1 VTAAAPRMSA
11 PENTLA
17 APRAGAGCAHCGLPV
32 PGGEPNESEP
42 QFCCRACGVAYA
54 VIQDAGLGA
63 YYRQREGAEAAPIGT
78 QSTGRTYAEYDDPT
92 FSERHVSAHE
102 DGARLR
108 LFLSGVHCGACVWL
122 IERLPRVVPGVRS
135 ARLDLAHGAVDVVFQ
150 PKETSPGAIA
160 RALDGLGYAPHVS
173 SAAQRDGE
181 LATERALI
189 VRLGVA
195 FALAG
200 NVMLMALALYSGA
213 AADPAYAALFRWGSL
228 LLSVPA
234 VFYSGG
240 VFLRGAVAALR
251 TRTPHMDLPVA
262 IGILAGFTRS
272 AWNTVAGRGEVYF
285 DSIAVLIFL
294 LLVGRFLQLR
304 HHRGASRALESIA
317 ALSPPS
323 AHLVEGEGLRDV
335 PVEALFP
342 SALVHVDR
350 DERIPADG
358 IVTQGHSSVDT
369 SFLTGESLP
378 EEIEPGSRVYA
389 GTLNRASAVRLRVEA
404 TGAESRLGR
413 LLEAVEKAQARRA
426 PIVLYANRVARYFVL
441 AVLALSAVTL
451 GIWWHVDPS
460 LAVDRAVAL
469 LVVTCPCAL
478 GMATPLA
485 VSAALKRAAEA
496 SIFFKGG
503 EFLEA
508 LARPATIAFDKTGTL
523 TEGKLAL
530 VSFTGDESL
539 KPLIRAAEAQSS
551 HPIGRALAAAFC
563 DAPVVEAESAREVAG
578 AGVIARVMGHE
589 LRIGS
594 AQFVFGDA
602 PSERFRGELE
612 RQAALGRPAV
622 AIAVDGEVRAVVGF
636 SDPIRK
642 DARHSLDRLR
652 ALGYEIAILS
662 GDQALVVESV
672 ARELGRLVEARGAM
686 SPEQKLAWVE
696 RARQRGPV
704 VMVGDGVNDAAAM
717 SAADVSIAV
726 HGGAEASILSA
737 DAFTTLPGVVKI
749 VDAVVGARRTLR
761 VIRRGIGFSL
771 AYNAVGVALCMAG
784 FISPLVA
791 AVLMPL
797 SSLTVV
803 SSALRARTFAPRR
816 AWRLFP

>member
-1 VTAAAPRMSA
+1 VSA
-11 PENTLA
+11 LATRTEIAENALEA
-17 APRAGAGCAHCGLPV
+17 LPCGAWCAHCGLTV
-32 PGGEPNESEP
+32 PGGDQGATEP

-63 YYRQREGAEAAPIGT
+63 YYRERERTDAARVAT
-78 QSTGRTYAEYDDPT
+78 QSTGRSYAEYDDPA

-122 IERLPRVVPGVRS
+122 IERLPRVLPGVKS
-135 ARLDLAHGAVDVVFQ
+135 ARLDLGRGALEVLFE
-150 PKETSPGAIA
+150 PKQTSPGAIA
-160 RALDGLGYAPHVS
+160 RALDGLGYAPHVT

-181 LATERALI
+181 VANERVLI

-213 AADPAYAALFRWGSL
+213 ETDPAYAGLFRWGSL

-240 VFLRGAVAALR
+240 VFLRGAVAAIR

-262 IGILAGFTRS
+262 IGILTGFTRS
-272 AWNTVAGRGEVYF
+272 AWNTITGRGEVYF
-285 DSIAVLIFL
+285 DSIAVLVFL

-317 ALSPPS
+317 ALSPVT
-323 AHLVEGEGLRDV
+323 AHLVDSQGVRDV
-335 PVEALFP
+335 PVEALRP
-342 SALVHVDR
+342 STVVHVDR

-358 IVTQGHSSVDT
+358 VVTEGHSSVDT

-378 EEIEPGSRVYA
+378 EDVEPGSRVYA
-389 GTLNRASAVRLRVEA
+389 GTLNRAAAVRIRVEA
-404 TGAESRLGR
+404 AGAESRLGR
-413 LLEAVEKAQARRA
+413 LLEAVERAQARRA
-426 PIVLYANRVARYFVL
+426 PIVLYANRVAGYFVL
-441 AVLALSAVTL
+441 AALALSAVTL

-460 LAVDRAVAL
+460 LALDRAVAL

-496 SIFFKGG
+496 SVFFKGG

-508 LARPATIAFDKTGTL
+508 LARPGIVAFDKTGTL
-523 TEGKLAL
+523 TEGKLSL
-530 VSFTGDESL
+530 VSFTGDEGV
-539 KPLIRAAEAQSS
+539 KPFVRAAEAQSS
-551 HPIGRALAAAFC
+551 HPVGRALAVAFS
-563 DAPVVEAESAREVAG
+563 DTPAFEVESVREVAG
-578 AGVIARVMGHE
+578 AGVIARVSGHE
-589 LRIGS
+589 VRIGS
-594 AQFVFGDA
+594 ARLVFGDA
-602 PSERFRGELE
+602 PDERFRCELE
-612 RQAALGRPAV
+612 RQASLGRPAV
-622 AIAVDGEVRAVVGF
+622 AIAVDGEVRAVAGF
-636 SDPIRK
+636 SDPVRM
-642 DARHSLDRLR
+642 DARESLDRLR
-652 ALGYEIAILS
+652 ALGYEVAILS
-662 GDQALVVESV
+662 GDQPLVVQSV
-672 ARELGRLVEARGAM
+672 ARELGTLVEARGAM

-696 RARQRGPV
+696 RARQQGSV

-737 DAFTTLPGVVKI
+737 DAFTTLPGVGKV

-761 VIRRGIGFSL
+761 VIRRGIAFSL

-803 SSALRARTFAPRR
+803 SFALRAKTFAPALARR
-816 AWRLFP
+816 PRP